1 MGSLRIELLAG
12 SFLAVTAAGCRA
24 DGERP
29 GFIVLPGMV
38 DSVPIDAYDTHPLTP
53 DGLAMI
59 ASPEGTIPVDFE
71 PFRYGEG
78 EEEATRAATELSNP
92 LEASEANLAR
102 GLQAFETYCQI
113 CHGPT
118 GEGDGTI
125 IGHFPNPPVFHAE
138 NAMSL
143 SDGQVFHIISR
154 GQGIM
159 PSYAAQ
165 VRRDD
170 RWRVIHHVRLLQ
182 APHRAAAADAGGDS

>member
-1 MGSLRIELLAG
+1 MGSLRFELLAG
-12 SFLAVTAAGCRA
+12 SCLAVMLAACGA
-24 DGERP
+24 NGDRP

-38 DSVPIDAYDTHPLTP
+38 DSVPVDAYDTHPLTP
-53 DGLAMI
+53 QGQAMI
-59 ASPEGTIPVDFE
+59 AAPAGTIPVDFV

-78 EEEATRAATELSNP
+78 EEEAARAAAELSNP
-92 LEASEANLAR
+92 LPASEANLAR
-102 GLQAFETYCQI
+102 GLQAYETYCQI

-118 GEGDGTI
+118 GEGDGAI
-125 IGHFPNPPVFHAE
+125 IDPFPNPPVFHAE
-138 NAMSL
+138 NAMNL
-143 SDGQVFHIISR
+143 SDGQLFHIISR

-182 APHRAAAADAGGDS
+182 APHRAAAADAGGGS